1 MLATAGTAL
10 ALGVA
15 GCSSSDAATDATP
28 PTEDGPDGS
37 PEQSAQATPAD
48 VDGEF
53 ASVYESVADS
63 VVQIR
68 VSTPEGTGQGAGY
81 LYGPD
86 RLVTNEHVVAGADR
100 VWIRFRESGWLD
112 ARVEAADVYSD
123 LATLRPESVP
133 ESATPLPLA
142 EGSAQVGQ
150 EVVAIGNP
158 LGFSGSVTSGIVS
171 GVDRARPS
179 PTGFQIPDAIQTDAP
194 VNPGNSGGP
203 LVSLDGTVLGVINS
217 GGGDNIGFAISA
229 ALMSRVVPALARSG
243 SYDHP
248 YMGVALTNVTP
259 LIAEA
264 NDLDPASGVYI
275 DAVRGGGPTD
285 GVLEGSTG
293 ETTVGGRRVPTG
305 GDVVDALAG
314 EQTPTTQGL
323 ASALAL
329 ETTPGEPTDITF
341 RRDGRRQSRTFR
353 VGTRPEA

>member
-1 MLATAGTAL
+1 
-10 ALGVA
+10 
-15 GCSSSDAATDATP
+15 
-28 PTEDGPDGS
+28 
-37 PEQSAQATPAD
+37 
-48 VDGEF
+48 
-53 ASVYESVADS
+53 
-63 VVQIR
+63 
-68 VSTPEGTGQGAGY
+68 
-81 LYGPD
+81 
-86 RLVTNEHVVAGADR
+86 
-100 VWIRFRESGWLD
+100 
-112 ARVEAADVYSD
+112 VYSD

-158 LGFSGSVTSGIVS
+158 LGYSGSVTSGIVS
-171 GVDRARPS
+171 GVDRALPS